1 MNTLSSSPQV
11 VEFSGVG
18 GITLVADEW
27 NRDAET
33 AGHPA
38 ILMLH
43 GGGQNR
49 FSWKNTGQILADEGY
64 HVVALD
70 SRGHGDSDRA
80 PGADY
85 AIETL
90 TADVLHIL
98 EAIGRPVVLIGAS
111 MGGLTGILVAD
122 SAGPA
127 KVTGLVLVDV
137 VPRYEKNGSAR
148 IRDFMLT
155 NLHGFGTLEEAADAV
170 AAYLPYREK
179 PRSPEGL
186 KKNLRLRDGRWY
198 WHWDPA
204 FMTAPGAD
212 PELRTEHFEQ
222 AAADLKVPV
231 LLIRG
236 KLSDVVSPEGVRH
249 FLATVPRAEF
259 VELSNAGHT
268 AAGDDNDAFSD
279 AVVTFVRRLTGFS
292 AWISRPLLVSPRVD
306 IRQAANRLVGLD
318 QPRPSDYSACP
329 PNYLRM
335 ADSALLAKSSRLRE
349 AKRDCSA
356 VVRTGA
362 GTPSSIAAMAV
373 HRPSPESETR
383 PENSFRSGDWCSAIA
398 VRSNNQEPMTLP
410 RRHTSATSGIS
421 ILYW

>member
-1 MNTLSSSPQV
+1 MSTLSSSSETVQ
-11 VEFSGVG
+11 FAGAG

-27 NRDAET
+27 NRDARGT
-33 AGHPA
+33 GHPS

-49 FSWKNTGQILADEGY
+49 HSWKNTGQILADSGY

-90 TADVLHIL
+90 QADVMNVLD
-98 EAIGRPVVLIGAS
+98 AIGGPVVLIGAS

-122 SAGPA
+122 SAGPD

-155 NLHGFGTLEEAADAV
+155 NLKGFGSLEEAADAV
-170 AAYLPYREK
+170 AAYLPHRSK

-186 KKNLRLRDGRWY
+186 KKNLRMRDGRWY

-204 FMTAPGAD
+204 FMTAPGDD
-212 PELRTEHFEQ
+212 PELRTEHFEE
-222 AAADLKVPV
+222 AAVKIKVPI

-249 FLATVPRAEF
+249 FLETVPRAEF

-279 AVVTFVRRLTGFS
+279 AVVTFVRRLTG
-292 AWISRPLLVSPRVD
+292 
-306 IRQAANRLVGLD
+306 
-318 QPRPSDYSACP
+318 
-329 PNYLRM
+329 
-335 ADSALLAKSSRLRE
+335 
-349 AKRDCSA
+349 
-356 VVRTGA
+356 
-362 GTPSSIAAMAV
+362 
-373 HRPSPESETR
+373 
-383 PENSFRSGDWCSAIA
+383 
-398 VRSNNQEPMTLP
+398 
-410 RRHTSATSGIS
+410 
-421 ILYW
+421 